1 MSLLLTIGSRALPYM
16 RTAWNVIKS
25 TPLLNNMKNAFISTV
40 ANKAV
45 SMIDE
50 KM

>member
-1 MSLLLTIGSRALPYM
+1 MSLLLTIGSRAIPIM

-25 TPLLNNMKNAFISTV
+25 SPLLNNIKNAFISEMS
-40 ANKAV
+40 NKAF

-50 KM
+50 KF